1 MAVDA
6 LVEVLGTL
14 SEGGEGDKPAGEAI
28 DEGNMR
34 SSMFMGSS

>member
-14 SEGGEGDKPAGEAI
+14 SEGGDGEKPAGEAT
-28 DEGNMR
+28 DEGKMR
-34 SSMFMGSS
+34 SSMFIGSS

>member
-1 MAVDA
+1 MGIAEAIAVDA

-28 DEGNMR
+28 DEGKM
-34 SSMFMGSS
+34 